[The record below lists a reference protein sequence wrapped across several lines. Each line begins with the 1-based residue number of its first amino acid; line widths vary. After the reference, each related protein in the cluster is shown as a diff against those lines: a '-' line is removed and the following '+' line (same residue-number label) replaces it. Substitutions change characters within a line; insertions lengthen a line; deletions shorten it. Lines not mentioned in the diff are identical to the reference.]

1 MSSESVR
8 SGNSPV
14 AGLRRLVGRYFRDA
28 IVVLITLTVSFTSA
42 VSYLQNTASHAS
54 DEANR
59 KSQAYA
65 IQAMGHNIRALQS
78 ETYQESVYDR
88 WDEWDRRRII
98 AGYNDAEEAA
108 RSQAVAD
115 AVKPQTVLLA
125 PPYIQ
130 QYQDGNYYADTY
142 AYYADTNLITTTLLS
157 EQRAALADEANGW
170 SNKASSYVTVL
181 TFLAV
186 VLFLYGLSTTIAGS
200 LRFIFA
206 LVATAMAG
214 VSMLWTLVLFA
225 TPVSRLPEAAIN
237 EYAQAIGS
245 TYEGNYKEAI
255 TRLDK
260 ALGMA
265 PDYVKA
271 YVARADAF
279 YYNGDIDRAI
289 DDMATAVRLGG
300 KTASNYW
307 NLGWY
312 YYLQGKYEESVE
324 ASRAALA
331 LNPGEL
337 GVKFNVAI
345 ALLADGRFDE
355 AFKAYEEGIAAA
367 ADHERTP
374 DATRRLWMRLAIE
387 DLDALVAVLDNDG
400 ATEGYWQPRVGTMQ
414 NREAVHEKAV
424 AARKR
429 MKEANTSLEYRDT
442 AQVEPTGA
450 VFGLLTFSD
459 SEDGELATTFPDQI
473 QSVYVFFDYSQMQD
487 GWQVARKVYRDGSEY
502 NSLNYEYEWALGES
516 GNAQWP
522 IYDELRKDWGLR
534 AGLYTVEYYVEGELV
549 QSGSFKVE

>member
-1 MSSESVR
+1 MASESTR
-8 SGNSPV
+8 SDRSFVSGI
-14 AGLRRLVGRYFRDA
+14 RRLVGRYFRNA
-28 IVVLITLTVSFTSA
+28 VVVLITLMVSLTSV
-42 VSYLQNTASHAS
+42 VSYLQNAASHAS

-65 IQAMGHNIRALQS
+65 IQAMGHNIRALQG
-78 ETYQESVYDR
+78 EAYQESVYDR
-88 WDEWDRRRII
+88 WDEWDWRRII
-98 AGYNDAEEAA
+98 ASEKPDDDPEEAA

-115 AVKPQTVLLA
+115 AIVPQTVLLS
-125 PPYIQ
+125 PPYVH
-130 QYQDGNYYADTY
+130 QDGGYLYADTT
-142 AYYADTNLITTTLLS
+142 AYYVDTNLITTTLLS

-214 VSMLWTLVLFA
+214 VSMLWTLVLFV

-237 EYAQAIGS
+237 EYAQAVGS

-255 TRLDK
+255 ARLDK

-265 PDYVKA
+265 PNYVNA

-279 YYNGDIDRAI
+279 YYDGDIDRAV
-289 DDMATAVRLGG
+289 DDLATAVRLGG
-300 KTASNYW
+300 TSVSNYW

-324 ASRAALA
+324 DSRAALA
-331 LNPGEL
+331 LNPDEL
-337 GVKFNVAI
+337 GVRFNVAI
-345 ALLADGRFDE
+345 ALLADGRFD
-355 AFKAYEEGIAAA
+355 KALVTYEEGIDRA
-367 ADHERTP
+367 ADREHTS
-374 DATRRLWMRLAIE
+374 DTTRRLWMRLAIE
-387 DLDALVAVLDNDG
+387 DLDALVAVLDHDG
-400 ATEGYWQPRVGTMQ
+400 ATEGYWQPHIGAIQ
-414 NREAVHEKAV
+414 NREAVREKAV

-429 MKEANTSLEYRDT
+429 MKEANVSLEYRGT
-442 AQVEPTGA
+442 AHVKPTGA
-450 VFGLLTFSD
+450 VFGPLTFSD

-473 QSVYVFFDYSQMQD
+473 QSVYVFFDYSHMQD
-487 GWQVARKVYRDGSEY
+487 GWQVVRKVYQDGSEY
-502 NSLNYEYEWALGES
+502 NSLKYEWELGES

-549 QSGSFKVE
+549 QSGSFTVE